1 MHILAQNL
9 RMGRGNLLGFGL
21 GLAALSLIS
30 VMFLPSMQ
38 QNSQEL
44 QQLLQSMPKG
54 MLAAFGVSDQVDM
67 LTPEGFL
74 QGRLFAL
81 MVPLLLIIQ
90 GVGIGSATLAGEEE
104 RGQLELIAAH
114 PVGRTRLFLEKLGLL
129 GAALLFSSLLLFVSI
144 WLGLK
149 AVGVPL
155 PLDHQLA
162 AVSGSFL
169 LGLLFGGLA
178 LALGAWNGRRALA
191 LGLASLLAVAAYLWN
206 ALTPLSQDLAQ
217 SQKFSP
223 FYWAVGYEPLRNGF
237 DWGYIA
243 VLLGLILLLLAL
255 GLLRFRRRDLGI

>member
-1 MHILAQNL
+1 MHILVQNL

-21 GLAALSLIS
+21 GLAALALIS
-30 VMFLPSMQ
+30 VMFLPSIQ
-38 QNSQEL
+38 QSSQEL
-44 QQLLQSMPKG
+44 QRLLQSMPKG
-54 MLAAFGVSDQVDM
+54 MLAAFGVSDQID
-67 LTPEGFL
+67 LFTPEGFL

-90 GVGIGSATLAGEEE
+90 GVGIGSATIAGEEE

-114 PVGRTRLFLEKLGLL
+114 PVGRTRLFLEKLGVLVL
-129 GAALLFSSLLLFVSI
+129 ALLFSSLLLFVSI

-149 AVGVPL
+149 AVDVSL

-178 LALGAWNGRRALA
+178 LALGAWSGRRAMA
-191 LGLASLLAVAAYLWN
+191 LGLASLLAVVAYLWN
-206 ALTPLSQDLAQ
+206 ALTPLNKDLAE

-223 FYWAVGYEPLRNGF
+223 FYLAAGYEPLRNGF
-237 DWGYIA
+237 NWGYAAI
-243 VLLGLILLLLAL
+243 LLSITLLLLAL
-255 GLLRFRRRDLGI
+255 GLLRFRQRDIGV

>member
-178 LALGAWNGRRALA
+178 LALG
-191 LGLASLLAVAAYLWN
+191 LASLLAVTAYLWN

-243 VLLGLILLLLAL
+243 VLLGLILLLLVL